1 MASTSITSVA
11 CTDDIVS
18 LTLDDATGL
27 VAGELVYIFGTG
39 YAKLDGGHQLDSVDL
54 TTEVVTYSVNNQ
66 DDITAFT
73 PASATLVSQ
82 VTWIDTADVAEFI
95 GETPTGADLTW
106 LESCTAAAN
115 EFAYHRRE
123 AAGYDDNPTVAP
135 HASVRLGTMLY
146 AGALYRERG
155 SVDSYQSFQDLAIS
169 APIGSMGQIMRLLGI
184 GRMAI
189 G

>member
-39 YAKLDGGHQLDSVDL
+39 YPKLDGGHQLDSVDL
-54 TTEVVTYSVNNQ
+54 TTEVVTYLVNNQ

-82 VTWIDTADVAEFI
+82 VTWIDTGDVAEFI
-95 GETPTGADLTW
+95 GETPTGADLT
-106 LESCTAAAN
+106 
-115 EFAYHRRE
+115 FAYHRRE

>member
-1 MASTSITSVA
+1 MATITSA
-11 CTDDIVS
+11 SCTDDVVS

-27 VAGELVYIFGTG
+27 VAGEHVHVYGTG
-39 YAKLDGGHQLDSVDL
+39 YSKLDGHHDLVSVDL
-54 TTEVVTYSVNNQ
+54 GTDVVTYLVNNQ
-66 DDITAFT
+66 DDLAAFT
-73 PASATLVSQ
+73 PAAAILVPEI
-82 VTWIDTADVAEFI
+82 TWVDTDDVAEFL

-115 EFAYHRRE
+115 EFAWHRRN
-123 AAGYDDNPTVAP
+123 AAGYADNPTVAP
-135 HASVRLGTMLY
+135 NAAARLGTMLY

-155 SVDSYQSFQDLAIS
+155 SVDSYQSFQDIPIT

-184 GRMAI
+184 GRMAV

>member
-1 MASTSITSVA
+1 MATITSA
-11 CTDDIVS
+11 SCTDDVVS

-27 VAGELVYIFGTG
+27 VAGEHVHVYGTG
-39 YAKLDGGHQLDSVDL
+39 YPKLDGHHILTSVDL
-54 TTEVVTYSVNNQ
+54 GTDVVTYNVNNQ
-66 DDITAFT
+66 DDLAAFT
-73 PASATLVSQ
+73 PASAILVAEI
-82 VTWIDTADVAEFI
+82 TWVDTDDVAEFL

-115 EFAYHRRE
+115 EFAWHRRD
-123 AAGYDDNPTVAP
+123 AAGYTDNPTVAP
-135 HASVRLGTMLY
+135 NAAARLGTMLY

-155 SVDSYQSFQDLAIS
+155 SVDSYQSFQDIPIT

-184 GRMAI
+184 GRMAV